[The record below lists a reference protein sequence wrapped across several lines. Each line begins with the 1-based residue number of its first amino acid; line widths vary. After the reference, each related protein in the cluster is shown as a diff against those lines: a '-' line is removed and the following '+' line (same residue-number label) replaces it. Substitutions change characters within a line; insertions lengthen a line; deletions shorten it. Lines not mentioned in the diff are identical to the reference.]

1 MEQTVNTTVRLSRK
15 EKYRKNRTYHPIVW
29 FLIVGTA
36 VTRVASFMSLPF
48 LAIHLSDNLH
58 LNSSMIGIILGMSG
72 LTGAL
77 GGFFGGYLSDRWG
90 RRPIM
95 LIAFA
100 AWTGVFFGFWIAE
113 QPLHFLVLN
122 GLNGLCRSFFEPT
135 SQALMADV
143 SRPEQRLRIFN
154 LRYVAIN
161 VGMVVGPVIGS
172 YLYYLV
178 GTQVFLYTGTVY
190 AIYLFF
196 LFRILLKYR
205 RDAAKRGGEHILFS
219 ECLAVIRRDQALGYF
234 VLAGILFFTV
244 YAQIDSS
251 LPIFLAQ
258 LGKSQLYPALLAIN
272 AGIVVLFQY
281 FVSRWTEKKSILTSL
296 LVGNSFVIFGFFT
309 FAAGEEPSVFITG
322 IILITFGEILIFPV
336 SSLFIDRLAD
346 DRLRGTY
353 YGANQFSQLGLFLG
367 PLIGGWLLEVV
378 GGRNLWWL
386 MVLATLYI
394 TWFYALGYR
403 KYARKKG
410 YNLVD
415 VIRRVLVDLRMMALF
430 KALAKSVPILTLIV
444 LSVLLSYRFFEA
456 RLEAPP
462 RTQTVQVQISPEAN
476 LFEIGK
482 QLENKQLIHNYI
494 LFPLYATGYSLFKQ
508 VYIQP
513 GVYQIPREMGLEEIM
528 RTLSKGTYQ
537 VVIPEGATVSD
548 IADILSYYGVPK
560 EEFLR
565 AANRKDYPFDFVQQ
579 IPDHRPY
586 RLEGYLQP
594 GKYEFRVD
602 ASAKEIVE
610 TMLYRFDEMLDDKTR
625 KKLEKGNLSI
635 DQWVIVS
642 SLIEQVEPHPPNRPY
657 VARLMYD
664 RLNRG
669 QKLGIWS
676 IPQPYSRIKRYYAS
690 LYPGLP
696 PGPINNPGKDALQS
710 AINPA
715 DRQSP
720 PQE

>member
-1 MEQTVNTTVRLSRK
+1 MEQTLNTPVRLSRK
-15 EKYRKNRTYHPIVW
+15 EKYRRKTNGTYHPIVW

-48 LAIHLSDNLH
+48 LAIHLSDDLR
-58 LNSSMIGIILGMSG
+58 LNSFTIGIILGMSG
-72 LTGAL
+72 LTGAI
-77 GGFFGGYLSDRWG
+77 GGFIGGYLSDRWG

-100 AWTGVFFGFWIAE
+100 AWTGVFFGFWFADK
-113 QPLHFLVLN
+113 PFHFLILN
-122 GLNGLCRSFFEPT
+122 GLNGLCRAFFEPT

-178 GTQVFLYTGTVY
+178 STQVFLYTGVVY

-196 LFRILLKYR
+196 LFRISSRYR
-205 RDAAKRGGEHILFS
+205 RDTTKGGGERIRFS
-219 ECLAVIRRDQALGYF
+219 ECLGVIRRDQALGCF

-258 LGKSQLYPALLAIN
+258 LEKGQLYPALLAIN

-296 LVGNSFVIFGFFT
+296 LVGSCFVILGFFS
-309 FAAGEEPSVFITG
+309 FAAGEEASTFITG
-322 IILITFGEILIFPV
+322 IVFITFGEILIFPV

-353 YGANQFSQLGLFLG
+353 YGANQFSQMGLFLG
-367 PLIGGWLLEVV
+367 PLVGGWLLEVV

-386 MVLATLYI
+386 MVLITLYI
-394 TWFYALGYR
+394 IWFYALGYR

-415 VIRRVLVDLRMMALF
+415 VIRRVLVDLRMVSLLKSA
-430 KALAKSVPILTLIV
+430 AKSVPLLTLIV
-444 LSVLLSYRFFEA
+444 LSVLLSYRLIED

-462 RTQTVQVQISPEAN
+462 RTQTVQIQITPEAN

-482 QLENKQLIHNYI
+482 QLESKQLIHNYI
-494 LFPLYATGYSLFKQ
+494 LFPIYSTSYSLFKQ

-528 RTLSKGTYQ
+528 YTLSRGTYQ

-548 IADILSYYGVPK
+548 IATILSYYGVQR

-565 AANRKDYPFDFVQQ
+565 AANGKDYPFDFVQQ
-579 IPDHRPY
+579 IPDDRPY

-602 ASAKEIVE
+602 ATAKEIVE
-610 TMLYRFDEMLDDKTR
+610 TMLYRFDQMLDEETR
-625 KKLEKGNLSI
+625 GKLKKGNLSI

-642 SLIEQVEPHPPNRPY
+642 SLIEQIEPHPSNRPY

-676 IPQPYSRIKRYYAS
+676 LPQPYSRIKRYYTS

-696 PGPINNPGKDALQS
+696 PGPINNPGKDALKS

-715 DRQSP
+715 DK
-720 PQE
+720 

>member
-1 MEQTVNTTVRLSRK
+1 MEQTLNTPVRLSRK
-15 EKYRKNRTYHPIVW
+15 EKYRRRSYKTYHPIVW

-48 LAIHLSDNLH
+48 LAIHLADNLR
-58 LNSSMIGIILGMSG
+58 LNSFTIGFILGMSG
-72 LTGAL
+72 LTGSI
-77 GGFFGGYLSDRWG
+77 GGFIGGYLSDRWG

-95 LIAFA
+95 LIAFSV
-100 AWTGVFFGFWIAE
+100 WTGVFFGFWFAE
-113 QPLHFLVLN
+113 QPYHFLILN
-122 GLNGLCRSFFEPT
+122 GLNGLCRAFFEPT

-178 GTQVFLYTGTVY
+178 STQVFLYTGAVY
-190 AIYLFF
+190 AVYLFF
-196 LFRILLKYR
+196 LFRISSKYR
-205 RDAAKRGGEHILFS
+205 RDTGRRDGERIRFS
-219 ECLAVIRRDQALGYF
+219 QCLGVIRRDQALGCF

-258 LGKSQLYPALLAIN
+258 LEKSQLYPALLAIN

-296 LVGNSFVIFGFFT
+296 LVGCCFVILGFFS
-309 FAAGEEPSVFITG
+309 FAAGEEHSAFITG

-346 DRLRGTY
+346 DRMRGIY
-353 YGANQFSQLGLFLG
+353 YGANQFSQMGLFLG
-367 PLIGGWLLEVV
+367 PLVGGWLLDAV

-394 TWFYALGYR
+394 IWFYALGYR
-403 KYARKKG
+403 KYAQKKG
-410 YNLVD
+410 YNIVD
-415 VIRRVLVDLRMMALF
+415 VIRRVLLDLHMVSL
-430 KALAKSVPILTLIV
+430 LKSAIKFVPV
-444 LSVLLSYRFFEA
+444 LSLIALSILLSYRFIED

-462 RTQTVQVQISPEAN
+462 RTQTVQIQITPETN

-482 QLENKQLIHNYI
+482 QLESKQLIHNYI
-494 LFPLYATGYSLFKQ
+494 LFPIYSTSYSLFKQ

-513 GVYQIPREMGLEEIM
+513 GVYQIPPEMDLEAIM
-528 RTLSKGTYQ
+528 YTLSKGTYQ

-548 IADILSYYGVPK
+548 IATILTYYGVSR

-565 AANRKDYPFDFVQQ
+565 AANGKDYPFEFVEQ

-586 RLEGYLQP
+586 RLEGYLLP

-610 TMLYRFDEMLDDKTR
+610 TMLYRFDKLLDEETR
-625 KKLEKGNLSI
+625 RKLEKGNLSI

-642 SLIEQVEPHPPNRPY
+642 SLIEQVEPHSANRPY

-676 IPQPYSRIKRYYAS
+676 IPQPYSRMKRYYTS

-696 PGPINNPGKDALQS
+696 PGPINNPGKDALKS
-710 AINPA
+710 AINP
-715 DRQSP
+715 
-720 PQE
+720 EEG